1 MKKTIFT
8 IVCAII
14 ALSCTKENTEDSKIE
29 QSIPIN
35 EFESLKQEVE
45 KLKIQLEDLT
55 SREPSDVSTIEEINA
70 LKRENE
76 ELKAQI
82 SLFTSGFFEVDGLRF
97 DKNGTLISVA
107 KLEKESTQIDGDKTL
122 TTTRTYDG
130 EGRLIQIYQKY
141 SGGNSINAGS
151 PYYWQKVIYEYNGMS
166 CKVTTQTNKYGLPAG
181 TPYEEKISE
190 ATYW

>member
-1 MKKTIFT
+1 MKKTLFT

-29 QSIPIN
+29 QSIPIT

-45 KLKIQLEDLT
+45 RLKIQLEDLT

-107 KLEKESTQIDGDKTL
+107 KLEKEST
-122 TTTRTYDG
+122 
-130 EGRLIQIYQKY
+130 
-141 SGGNSINAGS
+141 
-151 PYYWQKVIYEYNGMS
+151 
-166 CKVTTQTNKYGLPAG
+166 
-181 TPYEEKISE
+181 
-190 ATYW
+190 